1 MQSWDIIVEKNL
13 SGADNMAIDEV
24 LMNQVRAGKSNPVLR
39 FYTWEPACLSLGFFQ
54 RASKEIDFAACEK
67 EGIDVVRRATGGRAV
82 LHDEE
87 LTYSV
92 IVREDNELVPK
103 TITQSYLS
111 ISKGLLQGFHHLGI
125 EANLSSEET
134 IRVKDFRSAA
144 CFEAPS
150 SYEVVVGNKKI
161 VGSAQVRKEG
171 MLLQHGA
178 IVNRMGVDKLF
189 SLFKVDNPKKLDV
202 MKKFLLGKATSVE
215 EVLGHT
221 LLLDEMIE
229 AFAKGLSDSLTLELT
244 PRGLTEEE
252 RTLVKLLVAEKYG
265 NKDWTHRK

>member
-13 SGADNMAIDEV
+13 SGAANMAIDEV
-24 LMNQVRAGKSNPVLR
+24 LMNQVRAGKANPVLR
-39 FYTWEPACLSLGFFQ
+39 FYTWEPACLSLGYFQ

-67 EGIDVVRRATGGRAV
+67 ADVDVVRRATGGRAV

-92 IVREDNELVPK
+92 IVREDNELVPD

-111 ISKGLLQGFHHLGI
+111 ISKGLLQGFRHLGI
-125 EANLSSEET
+125 DAALSGEET

-150 SYEVVVGNKKI
+150 SYEVVVGDKKI

-178 IVNRMGVDKLF
+178 IVNRLDVDKLF
-189 SLFKVDNPKKLDV
+189 SLFKVDNPKKLAV
-202 MKKFLLGKATSVE
+202 MKQFLLGKATSVE

-221 LLLDEMIE
+221 LPLDDMIE
-229 AFAKGLSDSLTLELT
+229 AFSNGLSDVLQLELR

-252 RTLVKLLVAEKYG
+252 RTQVENLVTEKYG
-265 NKDWTHRK
+265 NEGWTHRK